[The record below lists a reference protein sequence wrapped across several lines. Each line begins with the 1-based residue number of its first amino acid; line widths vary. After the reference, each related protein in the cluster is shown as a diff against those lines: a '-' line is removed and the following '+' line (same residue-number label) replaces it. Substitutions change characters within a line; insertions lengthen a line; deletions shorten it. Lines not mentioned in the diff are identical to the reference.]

1 MAGKRLESTRRPAR
15 HQLLYRPTPGAT
27 LGSDSPTP
35 SSTLPRTGV
44 ARDDILARWPA
55 CWTAERVL
63 RGVAVRLPYRPL
75 RDSRGLRM
83 EIVR

>member
-1 MAGKRLESTRRPAR
+1 MA
-15 HQLLYRPTPGAT
+15 
-27 LGSDSPTP
+27 
-35 SSTLPRTGV
+35 V
-44 ARDDILARWPA
+44 

-63 RGVAVRLPYRPL
+63 EKSAIRIPARPL